1 MIMKGQPKNNFSL
14 SDSFQVLSI
23 QQKREPPFIE
33 KIQTTGREN
42 NSKMQRIN
50 SRLKCNIIK
59 QF

>member
-33 KIQTTGREN
+33 NIPTTDRKN
-42 NSKMQRIN
+42 NSKMQKN
-50 SRLKCNIIK
+50 LKTQI
-59 QF
+59 